1 MAHTGRG
8 ILKGVI
14 IVVVGALIGTMVG
27 ELLGAYL
34 PDGGVKS
41 FFLKSLEFGLQPAT
55 LNLYILVFTIGLMLK
70 LNVMTVIGII
80 GAALIL
86 RKL

>member
-34 PDGGVKS
+34 PDGGVKN

-55 LNLYILVFTIGLMLK
+55 LNLHILVFTIGLMLK
-70 LNVMTVIGII
+70 LNVMTIIGVI